1 MKATMKDVATL
12 ANVSMSTVSRVLNN
26 PETVVPEKRER
37 VLAAIKTLKYH
48 PNALA
53 RGLIYKR
60 TRTYGVLIPDVS
72 NMYSAEVLKG
82 MEEAANVRGMN
93 LIICNTDLNKD
104 RKHAYINVL
113 NEKQV
118 DGILYMSEA
127 VFPDD
132 YKVMERLA
140 IPFVLASTHC
150 LEYPLPSVKVDD
162 EQGGYDATL
171 FLVSKGHKEIGMIS
185 GPTTDIIAGQS
196 RLQGYMRCLRDHHL
210 PVNVDKNVQFGHYRF
225 QDGFEAMERLYQSN
239 NITAVF
245 CASDEMALG
254 AISYLHSIKVDVP
267 NDLSVIGY
275 DNTKVASMSIPPLT
289 TVAQPMYEIG
299 YKAVEKLEDL
309 INGNELKQLRTYLP
323 HQIIERK
330 SVKEI

>member
-1 MKATMKDVATL
+1 MKDVATL

-26 PETVVPEKRER
+26 PESVVPEKRER
-37 VLAAIKTLKYH
+37 VIEAIKTLKYH

-82 MEEAANVRGMN
+82 MEEAANKRGMN

-104 RKHAYINVL
+104 RKLAYINVL

-127 VFPDD
+127 VFPAD
-132 YKVMERLA
+132 YKVIERLG
-140 IPFVLASTHC
+140 IPVVLASTHC

-162 EQGGYDATL
+162 ELGGYDATL
-171 FLVSKGHKEIGMIS
+171 FLIAKGHKDIGMIS
-185 GPTTDIIAGQS
+185 GPTTDTIAGQS
-196 RLQGYMRCLRDHHL
+196 RLQGYLRCLRDHHL
-210 PVNVDKNVQFGHYRF
+210 PINVEKNVQFGYYRF
-225 QDGFEAMERLYQSN
+225 KDGYEAMERLYQGNS

-245 CASDEMALG
+245 AASDEMALG
-254 AISYLHSIKVDVP
+254 AISYLHSIKVNVP
-267 NDLSVIGY
+267 NDLSVIGF
-275 DNTKVASMSIPPLT
+275 DNTKVASMSIPQLT

-299 YKAVEKLEDL
+299 YKSVEKLEDL
-309 INGNELKQLRTYLP
+309 INGLELPQLRTYLP
-323 HQIIERK
+323 HRIIERE